1 MPQGTTVL
9 ALSLG
14 YLGLLFAIAYVGE
27 RHAKRWSQGPA
38 GPVIYGLSLAIYCT
52 SWTFYGSVGRAAT
65 AGPDFILIYVGP
77 ILVMLAGYPLM
88 TKMIAVAK
96 RENVTSVADFL
107 SSRYGKSRAV
117 AVVATLIA
125 AIGVLPYIALQLQAM
140 SFSFAALLGHPGD
153 TADPNLPFLF
163 QDTALVVAI
172 VMAVFTVLFGVRNIQ
187 ASEQHRGMMLA
198 IAFESIVKLVAL
210 FAVGIFVV
218 FGMFDGPGA
227 LLRAATEQQQV
238 ATKLIGTGPATGWV
252 VMTVLAGFAFLCL
265 PRQFHVAVVEHDHPQ
280 SFRTARWLFPLYLVA
295 INIFVLPIAAA
306 GLLREP
312 ATSDPDFFVLTL
324 PLSQGWEW
332 LSIFAFIGGLSAATS
347 MIIVACVALSGMI
360 GNELV
365 MPILLRRRA
374 RDASAL
380 GPLVLAVRRSAVF
393 VIIAAA
399 YLYHTALGGYLPLV
413 SIGLIS
419 FCAVANFAPPLIA
432 GLYWKAAH
440 RYGVIAGLLG
450 GFTIWVHALLL
461 PSITRGVGG
470 GRKPPLSDWMPDALG
485 GLDFFAQG
493 FLGSI
498 TVNVALMIVVSLIAR
513 TTARDRAQALA
524 FVAGER
530 SPEPVVTEDPRLDEL
545 RALVARF
552 LGPERAAAAFAGR
565 AFPPG
570 EALAYTERLLAGSI
584 GTASARVVVAPIEQ
598 RRRWSLRQARAI
610 LGEASEAIR
619 SNYEL
624 QRKTLD
630 HVGLGIA
637 TFNPEGGLELWNDR
651 FVAFLDLA
659 PGAVRVG
666 TRVAELGLYAPALEE
681 LTRADGDATMERRR
695 TDGITLEIRIDRLP
709 DGGFIVTVGDVTE
722 RARAAEVIRDSERR
736 IRIYTDNVPVLIS
749 YIDREERYRFTNRP
763 YQAALNLEPHETEG
777 KTIPEVLGQ
786 ERYGRLKPMIEG
798 ALAGT
803 AQVFEIEFPTN
814 DTKIE
819 VAHGTYIPHFA
830 EDEKVLGFFCLYQ
843 DITERRRGEAALR
856 QAAETLERRV
866 VERTAELEASR
877 AEAEAANLGKTRFI
891 AAASHDLLQPL
902 HATRLYAA
910 ALAERSPDDPL
921 VSRIDRGLA
930 SVEAILDALLDI
942 SRLDAGALK
951 PDLQP
956 VPLGPLLS
964 QLAETFAPIAQ
975 RRGGSLSV
983 MPTGAI
989 AFSDPTLLRRVLQNF
1004 ISNAVRYGGGPSLP
1018 PRVVIG
1024 CRRSGGH
1031 IRIEVWDNGPGIP
1044 EDKREAVFEEFIRL
1058 GGAMQESGEGRGLG
1072 LGLAIV
1078 DRIAEMLGHPVGLRS
1093 SLGRGSTFSI
1103 LVPPALYSIVP
1114 ASEPPPVPAAAP
1126 AANTALILCIDDET
1140 EVREAIATLLK
1151 AWNCDVLTAA
1161 GLQAARRTLDEVSR
1175 LPDLLLVDLHL
1186 GEGMDGLDVV
1196 DTIRRE
1202 RGAFIPAAII
1212 TADRGPDVRMRARE
1226 RTVDVLLKPVRPAAL
1241 RALIA
1246 QRTQRRQAGA
1256 AE

>member
-14 YLGLLFAIAYVGE
+14 YLGLLFAIAYLGE
-27 RHAKRWSQGPA
+27 RHARRWSQGRA
-38 GPVIYGLSLAIYCT
+38 GPIIYGLSLAIYCT

-77 ILVMLAGYPLM
+77 ILIVLAGAPLM
-88 TKMIAVAK
+88 RKMIAAAK

-107 SSRYGKSRAV
+107 GSRYGKSRAV
-117 AVVATLIA
+117 SVVATLIA
-125 AIGVLPYIALQLQAM
+125 VIGVLPYIALQLQAM
-140 SFSFAALLGHPGD
+140 SFSFAALLGHPGS
-153 TADPNLPFLF
+153 TEDPNLPVLF

-198 IAFESIVKLVAL
+198 IAFESIVKLAAL
-210 FAVGIFVV
+210 LAVGVFVV
-218 FGMFDGPGA
+218 FGLFDGPGA
-227 LLRAATEQQQV
+227 LMRAAAEQQQLSQ
-238 ATKLIGTGPATGWV
+238 KLIGDGPATGWL

-265 PRQFHVAVVEHDHPQ
+265 PRQFHVAVVEHDHPD
-280 SFRTARWLFPLYLVA
+280 SLRSARWLFPLYLVV
-295 INIFVLPIAAA
+295 INIFVVPIAAA
-306 GLLREP
+306 GLLLLP
-312 ATSDPDFFVLTL
+312 AGSDPDFFVLTL
-324 PLSQGWEW
+324 PLSYGYEW

-365 MPILLRRRA
+365 MPILLKRRA
-374 RDASAL
+374 QDATAL
-380 GPLVLAVRRSAVF
+380 GPLVLSVRRGAVF

-419 FCAVANFAPPLIA
+419 FCAVANFAPALIA
-432 GLYWKAAH
+432 GLYWKGAH
-440 RYGVIAGLLG
+440 RFGVVAGLIG
-450 GFTIWVHALLL
+450 GFAVWVHALLL
-461 PSITRGVGG
+461 PSITRGVGA

-485 GLDFFAQG
+485 GLDFFGQG

-498 TVNVALMIVVSLIAR
+498 TVNVALLVAGSLVAR
-513 TTARDRAQALA
+513 VTLRDRSQALA
-524 FVAGER
+524 FVEGER
-530 SPEPVVTEDPRLDEL
+530 SPAPILAEDSHLDEL

-565 AFPPG
+565 SFEPG
-570 EALAYTERLLAGSI
+570 EAIAFTERLLAGSI

-598 RRRWSLRQARAI
+598 RRRWSLREARAI

-630 HVGLGIA
+630 HVSLGIA
-637 TFNPEGGLELWNDR
+637 TFDAAGRLELWNDH
-651 FVAFLDLA
+651 FVAFLNLE
-659 PGAVRVG
+659 PGAVSVG
-666 TRVAELGLYAPALEE
+666 TQVTELGFYAPALVE
-681 LTRADGDATMERRR
+681 LANAGGDATLERRR
-695 TDGITLEIRIDRLP
+695 PDGVVLEIRIDGLP

-722 RARAAEVIRDSERR
+722 RARAAEAIRDSERR

-763 YQAALNLEPHETEG
+763 YQAALNLAAHETEG
-777 KTIPEVLGQ
+777 KTIPEVLG
-786 ERYGRLKPMIEG
+786 EDRYRRLKPKIEG
-798 ALAGT
+798 ALAGA

-814 DTKIE
+814 DIKIE

-830 EDEKVLGFFCLYQ
+830 EDGKVLGFFCLYQ
-843 DITERRRGEAALR
+843 DITERRRSEAALR

-866 VERTAELEASR
+866 AERTAELEASR

-951 PDLQP
+951 PDLQA
-956 VPLGPLLS
+956 VPLGALLS
-964 QLAETFAPIAQ
+964 QLAETFAPVVQ

-983 MPTGAI
+983 MPTAAT

-1004 ISNAVRYGGGPSLP
+1004 ISNAVRYGGRPGRP

-1024 CRRSGGH
+1024 CRKAAGGQ

-1044 EDKREAVFEEFIRL
+1044 EDKREAIFEEFIRL
-1058 GGAMQESGEGRGLG
+1058 GAAPEGSEGRGLG

-1078 DRIAEMLGHPVGLRS
+1078 DRISAVLGHPVGLRS
-1093 SLGRGSTFSI
+1093 TLGRGSTFSI
-1103 LVPPALYSIVP
+1103 LVPPALYAVIP
-1114 ASEPPPVPAAAP
+1114 APDPVPP
-1126 AANTALILCIDDET
+1126 AAEEEPAASPLILCIDDEAD
-1140 EVREAIATLLK
+1140 VRAALSTLLT
-1151 AWNCDVLTAA
+1151 AWGCEAVVAADLAAARERLAA
-1161 GLQAARRTLDEVSR
+1161 GER
-1175 LPDLLLVDLHL
+1175 LPDLMLVDLHL
-1186 GEGMDGLDVV
+1186 ADGADGLDII
-1196 DTIRRE
+1196 DSIRRE
-1202 RGAFIPAAII
+1202 RGHFIPAAIV

-1226 RTVDVLLKPVRPAAL
+1226 RGVDVLLKPVRPAAL
-1241 RALIA
+1241 RALVT
-1246 QRTQRRQAGA
+1246 QRSPRRQAGA